1 MSAIEAVRWSP
12 AGDAVRI
19 IDQTL
24 LPERFEERDLRTLED
39 IREAIQFLRVRGAP
53 AIGVAAAMGLV
64 VSLLPRAELPPGEF
78 RALARE
84 HAALLAATRP
94 TAVNLSWALDQM
106 LARLDAAPDDGRS
119 MVNAMRAEATALLE
133 EDRAMCRRIGEHAL
147 ELIPDG
153 ARVLTHCNAGAL
165 ATAGIGTAL
174 APIYLAAE
182 RGRDVRVYADETR
195 PLLQGSRLTAWELER
210 AGIPVTV
217 IVDSAAGS
225 MMAAGKVDLVIVG
238 ADRIAANGDA
248 ANKIGSYALAVLA
261 ARHGIPFYVAAPAS
275 TLDPSL
281 GTGSEI
287 VIEQRPR
294 REIAAG
300 FGRATVPEG
309 VEVENPAFDVIP
321 AELITA
327 IVTDGGVHR
336 APYEFRA
343 QERQPADTRQ
353 TANSAWEKAGTA
365 GDRGSAFRSEE
376 GRR

>member
-1 MSAIEAVRWSP
+1 VSVIEAVRWSP
-12 AGDAVRI
+12 DGDGVRI

-24 LPERFEERDLRTLED
+24 LPERFEERDMRTLEA
-39 IREAIQFLRVRGAP
+39 ICEAIQFLRVRGAP

-64 VSLLPRAELPPGEF
+64 VSLLHRAELPPDEL

-84 HAALLAATRP
+84 HAARLAATRP
-94 TAVNLSWALDQM
+94 TAVNLSWALDRM
-106 LARLDAAPDDGRS
+106 LARLDASSGDA
-119 MVNAMRAEATALLE
+119 RALLAALRNEATALLE
-133 EDRAMCRRIGEHAL
+133 EDRVMCRRIGEHAL
-147 ELIPDG
+147 ELIPEG

-182 RGRDVRVYADETR
+182 RGRKVRVYADETR

-210 AGIPVTV
+210 AGIPVKV

-261 ARHGIPFYVAAPAS
+261 ARHEIPFYVAAPAS

-281 GTGSEI
+281 EKGSEI

-336 APYEFRA
+336 APYDFRSQGEQKADSRQQKAGRARA
-343 QERQPADTRQ
+343 Q
-353 TANSAWEKAGTA
+353 
-365 GDRGSAFRSEE
+365 GSRFRVQE
-376 GRR
+376 GSQ

>member
-24 LPERFEERDLRTLED
+24 LPERFEERDLRTLEELC
-39 IREAIQFLRVRGAP
+39 EAIQLLRVRGAP

-64 VSLLPRAELPPGEF
+64 VSLLPSVALPPGEL

-84 HAALLAATRP
+84 HAARLTATRP
-94 TAVNLSWALDQM
+94 TAVNLSWALRQM
-106 LARLDAAPDDGRS
+106 LARLDAASGD
-119 MVNAMRAEATALLE
+119 ARALVEALRVEATALLG

-165 ATAGIGTAL
+165 ATTGIGTAL

-210 AGIPVTV
+210 AGIPVKV

-261 ARHGIPFYVAAPAS
+261 ARYGIPFYVAATAS

-281 GTGSEI
+281 ENGSDI
-287 VIEQRPR
+287 VIEERPR
-294 REIAAG
+294 GEIAAG
-300 FGRATVPEG
+300 FGRPTVPEG

-327 IVTDGGVHR
+327 IITDGGVHR
-336 APYEFRA
+336 APYDFGV
-343 QERQPADTRQ
+343 QERQATDTRR
-353 TANSAWEKAGTA
+353 AADSGREKAGTT
-365 GDRGSAFRSEE
+365 RFQGSGSRFQE
-376 GRR
+376 GQQ

>member
-1 MSAIEAVRWSP
+1 MPAIEAVCWSP
-12 AGDAVRI
+12 DGDAVRI

-24 LPERFEERDLRTLED
+24 LPERFEERDLRTLEE
-39 IREAIQFLRVRGAP
+39 ICEAIELLRVRGAP
-53 AIGVAAAMGLV
+53 AIGVAAGLGLV
-64 VSLLPRAELPPGEF
+64 TSLLSCAELPPEEL
-78 RALARE
+78 RARARE
-84 HAALLAATRP
+84 HAARLAATRP
-94 TAVNLSWALDQM
+94 TAVNLSWALDRM
-106 LARLDAAPDDGRS
+106 LARLDAASGDARS
-119 MVNAMRAEATALLE
+119 LLGSMRTEANTLLE
-133 EDRAMCRRIGEHAL
+133 EDRAMCRRIGEHGL

-182 RGRDVRVYADETR
+182 RGREVRVYADETR

-210 AGIPVTV
+210 AGIPVKV

-281 GTGSEI
+281 ENGSEI

-300 FGRATVPEG
+300 FGCTTMPEG

-336 APYEFRA
+336 APFDFSL
-343 QERQPADTRQ
+343 QERQKADSREQ
-353 TANSAWEKAGTA
+353 KAGTA
-365 GDRGSAFRSEE
+365 RVREAGLRVQGE
-376 GRR
+376 RR

>member
-12 AGDAVRI
+12 DGDAVRI

-24 LPERFEERDLRTLED
+24 LPERLEERDLGTLEE
-39 IREAIQFLRVRGAP
+39 ICEAIEQLRVRGAP
-53 AIGVAAAMGLV
+53 AIGVAGAMGLAA
-64 VSLLPRAELPPGEF
+64 SLRTCAELSPNEL
-78 RALARE
+78 RARARE
-84 HAALLAATRP
+84 HSARLAATRP
-94 TAVNLSWALDQM
+94 TAVNLSWALGRM
-106 LARLDAAPDDGRS
+106 LARLDASHGDARALLD
-119 MVNAMRAEATALLE
+119 AMRDEATALLE
-133 EDRAMCRRIGEHAL
+133 EDRVMCRRIGEHGLA
-147 ELIPDG
+147 LIPDG
-153 ARVLTHCNAGAL
+153 ARILTHCNAGAL

-182 RGRDVRVYADETR
+182 RGKQVSVYAGETR
-195 PLLQGSRLTAWELER
+195 PLLQGSRLTAWELGR

-225 MMAAGKVDLVIVG
+225 TMAAGKVDLVIVG

-248 ANKIGSYALAVLA
+248 ANKIGSYSLAVLA

-281 GTGSEI
+281 ERGSAI
-287 VIEQRPR
+287 VIEKRAR

-300 FGRATVPEG
+300 FGRTTVPEG
-309 VEVENPAFDVIP
+309 VEVENPAFDVVP

-336 APYEFRA
+336 APYEFVARE
-343 QERQPADTRQ
+343 QRQGESSQR
-353 TANSAWEKAGTA
+353 KAGMVRA
-365 GDRGSAFRSEE
+365 EGSGLRIQE
-376 GRR
+376 GQR